1 MAFRQP
7 ARWMLNPW
15 FNTALAASAMYALSR
30 WNVLPV
36 LWRVFG
42 SANQMMAAMAL
53 LVIAVWLRAH
63 GRKFWFALAPCAFM
77 FVTTLTSTVLS
88 LRLNLTQG
96 NWVLAAACLILLGLA
111 GGMIVLAFRVFRRR
125 PRLLEDRELSPAAS
139 VSPSVNC

>member
-1 MAFRQP
+1 
-7 ARWMLNPW
+7 
-15 FNTALAASAMYALSR
+15 MYALSR

-63 GRKFWFALAPCAFM
+63 GRKFLFALIPCAFM
-77 FVTTLTSTVLS
+77 FVTTLTSTALS
-88 LRLNLTQG
+88 LRQNLSQH

-111 GGMIVLAFRVFRRR
+111 VGMIVLAVRVFRR
-125 PRLLEDRELSPAAS
+125 PPVALEEEGFVSAPATG
-139 VSPSVNC
+139 VSPNC